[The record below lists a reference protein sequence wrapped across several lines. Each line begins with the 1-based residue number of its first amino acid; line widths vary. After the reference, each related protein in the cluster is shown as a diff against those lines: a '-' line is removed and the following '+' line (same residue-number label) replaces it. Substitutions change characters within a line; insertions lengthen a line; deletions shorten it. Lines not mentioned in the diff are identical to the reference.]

1 VAEGELGDMG
11 LTEHPAPPPRA
22 EIARIIAGPR
32 QSG

>member
-11 LTEHPAPPPRA
+11 LTEHPAPPRA